1 MTQVDRMPPT
11 QRALKRT
18 LDLAAALIGL
28 LVLLLPLAVLAAL
41 VRLSSPGP
49 AFFVQA
55 RVGRHGRPFRCVKL
69 RTMRAGAD
77 AGGPVT
83 AAGDGRITPIGGFL
97 RRYKLDE
104 WPQLWNVLVG
114 DMSLVG
120 PRPDVP
126 GYADRLEGD
135 ARRLLALRPGI
146 TGPATLHFRDEEALL
161 AALPNPREYNDSVIW
176 PKKVQLNLAYLDHWS
191 LWTDIR
197 YILETVL
204 PRSTA

>member
-1 MTQVDRMPPT
+1 MTLF
-11 QRALKRT
+11 QRSLKRS
-18 LDLAAALIGL
+18 LDLSASLAGILALLIPG
-28 LVLLLPLAVLAAL
+28 AVLAAL

-49 AFFVQA
+49 ILFVQT
-55 RVGRHGRPFRCVKL
+55 RMGRHCRPFRCVKF
-69 RTMRAGAD
+69 RTMHVGAD
-77 AGGPVT
+77 AGGPITTATDSRVT
-83 AAGDGRITPIGGFL
+83 PAGRFL

-104 WPQLWNVLVG
+104 WPQLWNVLLG
-114 DMSLVG
+114 HMSLVG

-135 ARRLLALRPGI
+135 ARRLLELRPGI

-161 AALPNPREYNDSVIW
+161 AAAPDPQGYNDTVIW

-197 YILETVL
+197 LILETLL
-204 PRSTA
+204 PRTRTSP